1 MKRILITGQNSYIG
15 NSFEEWVAQWPEDYK
30 VDKIS
35 LRDNHWKS
43 DEWSQYDS
51 ILHVA
56 GIAHNSSD
64 KSLEDLYYSVN
75 RNLTEEVAL
84 KAKNEGV
91 NHFIFLSSIIVFGTK
106 KECIDE
112 NTIPDPDNFY
122 GDSKLQAEQRLEKLD
137 DESFKVA
144 FIRPPM
150 IYGKG
155 SKGNYPRLSKL
166 AQKTPVF
173 PDYDNKR
180 SMLHVDNLTE
190 LLRLIVDKNSCG
202 YYHPQNREYVKTSNL
217 VREISKVYHHKM
229 FQTKLFNR
237 LISWLMP
244 ITIVKKIFGDLYY
257 DIKLSEY
264 TMLDYQILDLKESIR
279 KAEES

>member
-15 NSFEEWVAQWPEDYK
+15 TSFEEWVAQWPEDYK

-35 LRDNHWKS
+35 LRDNRWKS
-43 DEWSQYDS
+43 DDWSQYDS

-75 RNLTEEVAL
+75 RDLTEEVAL
-84 KAKNEGV
+84 KAKNDGV

-122 GDSKLQAEQRLEKLD
+122 GDSKLQAEQRLEKLN

-144 FIRPPM
+144 IIRPPM
-150 IYGKG
+150 IYGKE

-166 AQKTPVF
+166 AQKTPIF
-173 PDYDNKR
+173 PNYENRR
-180 SMLHVDNLTE
+180 SMLFISNLVE
-190 LLRLIVDKNSCG
+190 LLRLIIDSHDEG
-202 YYHPQNREYVKTSNL
+202 YFHPQNKEYVKTSKL
-217 VREISKVYHHKM
+217 VETIAKIQHHPIWI
-229 FQTKLFNR
+229 TKIFNW
-237 LISWLMP
+237 LIFLLKNTSL
-244 ITIVKKIFGDLYY
+244 VKKVFGSLYY
-257 DIKLSEY
+257 DQMLSN
-264 TMLDYQILDLKESIR
+264 TSHLNYQKFTLEESILITE
-279 KAEES
+279 K

>member
-15 NSFEEWVAQWPEDYK
+15 NSFEGWVAKWPENYK

-43 DEWSQYDS
+43 DDWSKYDS

-75 RNLTEEVAL
+75 RDLTEEVAL
-84 KAKNEGV
+84 KAKNDGV

-144 FIRPPM
+144 IIRPPM

-155 SKGNYPRLSKL
+155 TKGNYPRLSKL

-173 PDYDNKR
+173 PNYDNKR
-180 SMLHVDNLTE
+180 SMLHIGNLTE
-190 LLRLIVDKNSCG
+190 LLRLLVESCENG
-202 YYHPQNREYVKTSNL
+202 FYHPQNREYVKTSEL
-217 VREISKVYHHKM
+217 VEGIAYVHNHRIIT
-229 FQTKLFNR
+229 TKLFNYGIK
-237 LISWLMP
+237 LANNINL
-244 ITIVKKIFGDLYY
+244 VNKVFGNLYY
-257 DIKLSEY
+257 DKTLSDRIS
-264 TMLDYQILDLKESIR
+264 MNYQILNFDESIT
-279 KAEES
+279 KTEK

>member
-75 RNLTEEVAL
+75 RDLTEEVAL

-106 KECIDE
+106 NE
-112 NTIPDPDNFY
+112 
-122 GDSKLQAEQRLEKLD
+122 
-137 DESFKVA
+137 
-144 FIRPPM
+144 
-150 IYGKG
+150 
-155 SKGNYPRLSKL
+155 
-166 AQKTPVF
+166 
-173 PDYDNKR
+173 
-180 SMLHVDNLTE
+180 
-190 LLRLIVDKNSCG
+190 
-202 YYHPQNREYVKTSNL
+202 
-217 VREISKVYHHKM
+217 
-229 FQTKLFNR
+229 
-237 LISWLMP
+237 
-244 ITIVKKIFGDLYY
+244 
-257 DIKLSEY
+257 
-264 TMLDYQILDLKESIR
+264 
-279 KAEES
+279 

>member
-15 NSFEEWVAQWPEDYK
+15 NSFEEWVAQWPENYK

-35 LRDNHWKS
+35 LRDNRWKS
-43 DEWSQYDS
+43 DDWSQYDS

-75 RNLTEEVAL
+75 RDLTEEVAL

-106 KECIDE
+106 NECIDQ

-137 DESFKVA
+137 DEIFKVA
-144 FIRPPM
+144 IIRPPM

-166 AQKTPVF
+166 AQRTPIF
-173 PDYDNKR
+173 PNYENKR
-180 SMLHVDNLTE
+180 SMLHIDNLTE
-190 LLRLIVDKNSCG
+190 LLRLIMDSSDFG
-202 YYHPQNREYVKTSNL
+202 YFHPQNREYVKTSSM
-217 VREISKVYHHKM
+217 VSEIASIHNHDL
-229 FQTKLFNR
+229 QETKLFNFGINW
-237 LISWLMP
+237 LNNISF
-244 ITIVKKIFGDLYY
+244 INKIFGNLYY
-257 DIKLSEY
+257 DSNLSKMIKLE
-264 TMLDYQILDLKESIR
+264 YQIVDLSKSIER
-279 KAEES
+279 TEL